1 MIYFYYHHHH
11 HQQNIQLLS
20 LFKAFR
26 KGKCTKNASKT
37 EFRRLVIR
45 KKLSKEKS
53 KNIP

>member
-1 MIYFYYHHHH
+1 MIFFYYHHHH
-11 HQQNIQLLS
+11 HHHQNIQLS

-26 KGKCTKNASKT
+26 KGKCTKNASKR
-37 EFRRLVIR
+37 EFKRLAIS